1 MKVDLKKQP
10 IKDGAVEMATI
21 FNDYD
26 TAAKWIAE
34 AKQAVAFTG
43 AGISVES
50 GIPTFRGPDGL
61 WSRYDPQV
69 LDLGY
74 FYAHPKDSWEV
85 IREIFY
91 DYMEKKPMP
100 NAAHI
105 LLAQLEK
112 DEIVKGIITQN
123 IDGLHQ
129 KAGSRNVIQ
138 FHGTAQRLVCTQ
150 CRKKYDL
157 RPGMLDT
164 LPPLCESCGGLMK
177 PDFIFFG
184 EGIGPE
190 EYQKSEE
197 LCKEA
202 DLLII
207 VGTTGEVMPASMI
220 PYEARKA
227 KVIEINP
234 EPSRYTEDK
243 SDVFLQEKATVA
255 AKELIR
261 RLDNITPFHWM
272 K

>member
-1 MKVDLKKQP
+1 
-10 IKDGAVEMATI
+10 MATI
-21 FNDYD
+21 FDDYD
-26 TAAKWIAE
+26 TAARWIAE
-34 AKQAVAFTG
+34 AERAVAFTG

-74 FYAHPKDSWEV
+74 FYAHPEDSWRV

-91 DYMEKKPMP
+91 DYMDRELKP

-112 DEIVKGIITQN
+112 AGIAKGVVTQN

-129 KAGSRNVIQ
+129 KAGSRNVVE
-138 FHGTAQRLVCTQ
+138 FHGTAQRLICTQ
-150 CRKKYDL
+150 CRRKYDF

-177 PDFIFFG
+177 PDFVFFG

-190 EYQKSEE
+190 NYRKSET

-220 PYEARKA
+220 PFEAREA

-234 EPSRYTEDK
+234 EPSRYTEEK
-243 SDVFLQEKATVA
+243 SDIFLQERATVA
-255 AKELIR
+255 AEELAR
-261 RLDNITPFHWM
+261 RLNGILVS
-272 K
+272 